1 MHHIH
6 ATSSVGLQGTVI
18 EDPSVATPIRTLS
31 HEMAQTTYP
40 SAPREVFRSIT
51 KETYRIWYRGFFGR
65 VNIQSKSNSL
75 NRSNTR
81 KSGIKT
87 TSNET
92 IITMTPIF
100 LRKTLELRFQNSFGR
115 ISRTLSTY
123 PVLEETAPIFEMCF
137 TGDLQGL
144 QVALSS
150 GAVSPFVVD
159 GWGQSLLHVSPLR
172 TQWCRRLM
180 YSLALDSRM

>member
-31 HEMAQTTYP
+31 HEMAQKTYP
-40 SAPREVFRSIT
+40 SAPREIFRSIT
-51 KETYRIWYRGFFGR
+51 KETHRIWYRGFFGR

-123 PVLEETAPIFEMCF
+123 PVLEDTAPIFEMCS

-159 GWGQSLLHVSPLR
+159 EHGCSLLHVSPLR